1 VLFRPD
7 RPAAALTLDPRHLYY
22 NRRATGLFLA
32 ALSEDPAGMKNIL
45 VAENDRSLRE
55 RLVETISRGGFRV
68 QVAQS
73 GKDAL
78 EKIEKQVFDLIIAD
92 HDIGGSDGL
101 EIVRK
106 ARANSNGTI
115 VIVTGENGSNAA
127 EAMRSGAFD
136 FVPKSLSIE
145 AMSLKIQ
152 RAIEHQRMA
161 IRLNSLT
168 EAHASPAGRETLI
181 GSSPAMAEIYRMIDK
196 VAASNTTVLI
206 QGETG
211 TGKERVAEAIHTASA
226 RRDAPFVRMNCASLP
241 DNLLES
247 ELFGHEKGAF
257 TGADQMRIGR
267 FEMAREGTLFL
278 DEVGNMSANTQAKVL
293 RAIQNQEFERLGGSR
308 TIKVDVRIIAATNV
322 NLEAAIKEGHFR
334 EDLYYRLNVVNIG
347 VPPLRERAEDIMPLA
362 EHFLKRFAGEL
373 RRPARSFS
381 ADAVRRLRE
390 HRWPGNVR
398 ELENS
403 IERAVLMCEG
413 NSILPSDLTLLDREH
428 SLDMTP
434 RLAVDLLNL
443 EQLEKTALLEA
454 LKRSNWVQ
462 KEAAKLLGVSS
473 RVMNYKVHKHGITHD
488 RWSKNRN

>member
-1 VLFRPD
+1 
-7 RPAAALTLDPRHLYY
+7 
-22 NRRATGLFLA
+22 
-32 ALSEDPAGMKNIL
+32 MKNIL
-45 VAENDRSLRE
+45 VAEDDRSLRE
-55 RLVETISRGGFRV
+55 RLVETMSRGGYKV

-73 GKDAL
+73 GRDAL
-78 EKIEKQVFDLIIAD
+78 ERMEKQVFDLIIANNELA
-92 HDIGGSDGL
+92 GEDGL

-106 ARANSNGTI
+106 ARANNNGTM
-115 VIVTGENGSNAA
+115 VIVTGENGADAA
-127 EAMRSGAFD
+127 EAMRCGAFD
-136 FVPKSLSIE
+136 FVHTSLSLE
-145 AMSLKIQ
+145 AMEMKIQ

-168 EAHASPAGRETLI
+168 EAHADPADRESLI
-181 GSSPAMAEIYRMIDK
+181 GSSSAMSDIYRVIEK
-196 VAASNTTVLI
+196 VAASNATVLI

-211 TGKERVAEAIHTASA
+211 TGKERVAEAIHLASA

-322 NLEAAIKEGHFR
+322 NLEAAIKDGRFR
-334 EDLYYRLNVVNIG
+334 EDLYYRLNVVNID
-347 VPPLRERAEDIMPLA
+347 VPPLRERSEDILPLA
-362 EHFLKRFAGEL
+362 EHFLKRFVREL
-373 RRPARSFS
+373 RRPARCFS

-403 IERAVLMCEG
+403 VERAVLMCEG
-413 NSILPSDLTLLDREH
+413 ETIQPSDLTLLDREH
-428 SLDMTP
+428 SIDMSP
-434 RLAVDLLNL
+434 QLAAELLNL
-443 EQLEKTALLEA
+443 EHLEKTALMEA

>member
-1 VLFRPD
+1 
-7 RPAAALTLDPRHLYY
+7 
-22 NRRATGLFLA
+22 
-32 ALSEDPAGMKNIL
+32 MKNIL
-45 VAENDRSLRE
+45 VAEDDRSLRE
-55 RLVETISRGGFRV
+55 RLVETMSRGGYKV

-73 GKDAL
+73 GRDAL
-78 EKIEKQVFDLIIAD
+78 EKIEKQVFDLIIANNELARRGWARYRPQSTRD
-92 HDIGGSDGL
+92 QQRHDGDRDRR
-101 EIVRK
+101 ERMR
-106 ARANSNGTI
+106 ARLRRCVPAPST
-115 VIVTGENGSNAA
+115 SCRQSLSL
-127 EAMRSGAFD
+127 EAM
-136 FVPKSLSIE
+136 E
-145 AMSLKIQ
+145 MKIQ

-168 EAHASPAGRETLI
+168 EAHTDPADRETLI
-181 GSSPAMAEIYRMIDK
+181 GSSSAMSDIYRVIEK
-196 VAASNTTVLI
+196 VAASNATVLI

-322 NLEAAIKEGHFR
+322 NLEAAIKEGRFR
-334 EDLYYRLNVVNIG
+334 EDLYYRLNVVNID
-347 VPPLRERAEDIMPLA
+347 VPPLRDRSEDILPLA
-362 EHFLKRFAGEL
+362 EHFLKRFAREL
-373 RRPARSFS
+373 RRQAKCFS

-390 HRWPGNVR
+390 YRWPGNVR

-403 IERAVLMCEG
+403 VERAVLMCE
-413 NSILPSDLTLLDREH
+413 SETIQPADLTLLDREH
-428 SLDMTP
+428 SIDMSP
-434 RLAVDLLNL
+434 QLAAELLNL
-443 EQLEKTALLEA
+443 EHLEKTALMAA

>member
-1 VLFRPD
+1 
-7 RPAAALTLDPRHLYY
+7 
-22 NRRATGLFLA
+22 
-32 ALSEDPAGMKNIL
+32 MKNIL
-45 VAENDRSLRE
+45 VAEDDRSLRE
-55 RLVETISRGGFRV
+55 RLVETMSRGGYKV

-73 GKDAL
+73 GRDAL
-78 EKIEKQVFDLIIAD
+78 ERIEKQVFDLIIANNELA
-92 HDIGGSDGL
+92 GEDGL

-106 ARANSNGTI
+106 ARATNNGTM
-115 VIVTGENGSNAA
+115 VIVTGENGSGAA

-136 FVPKSLSIE
+136 FVQKSMSLE
-145 AMSLKIQ
+145 AMEMKIQ

-168 EAHASPAGRETLI
+168 EAHADPSDRETLI
-181 GSSPAMAEIYRMIDK
+181 GSSSAMSDIYRVIEK
-196 VAASNTTVLI
+196 VAASNATVLI

-211 TGKERVAEAIHTASA
+211 TGKERVAEAIHTASS

-322 NLEAAIKEGHFR
+322 NLETAIKEGRFR
-334 EDLYYRLNVVNIG
+334 EDLYYRLNVVNID
-347 VPPLRERAEDIMPLA
+347 VPPLRERSEDILPLA
-362 EHFLKRFAGEL
+362 EHFLKRFAREL
-373 RRPARSFS
+373 RRQAQCFS

-390 HRWPGNVR
+390 YRWPGNVR

-403 IERAVLMCEG
+403 VERAVLMCEG
-413 NSILPSDLTLLDREH
+413 ETIQPCDLTLLDREH
-428 SLDMTP
+428 SIDMSP
-434 RLAVDLLNL
+434 QLAAELLNL
-443 EQLEKTALLEA
+443 EHLEKTALMAA

>member
-1 VLFRPD
+1 
-7 RPAAALTLDPRHLYY
+7 
-22 NRRATGLFLA
+22 
-32 ALSEDPAGMKNIL
+32 ML
-45 VAENDRSLRE
+45 VAEADRSLRE
-55 RLVETISRGGFRV
+55 GLVEAMSRGGFKV

-73 GKDAL
+73 GRDAL

-92 HDIGGSDGL
+92 HHIGGSDGL

-106 ARANSNGTI
+106 ARATNIGTM
-115 VIVTGENGSNAA
+115 VIVTGETGTGAA

-136 FVPKSLSIE
+136 YVQKPLSLE
-145 AMSLKIQ
+145 AMEMKIQ

-161 IRLNSLT
+161 FRLNSLT
-168 EAHASPAGRETLI
+168 EAHADPSDREGLI
-181 GSSPAMAEIYRMIDK
+181 GSSSAMSDIYRMIEK
-196 VAASNTTVLI
+196 VASTNATVLI

-211 TGKERVAEAIHTASA
+211 TGKERVAEAIHLASA
-226 RRDAPFVRMNCASLP
+226 RRDAPFIRMNCASLP

-267 FEMAREGTLFL
+267 FEMAKEGTLFL

-322 NLEAAIKEGHFR
+322 NLETAIKEGRFR
-334 EDLYYRLNVVNIG
+334 EDLYYRLNVVNID
-347 VPPLRERAEDIMPLA
+347 VPPLRERSEDILPLA
-362 EHFLKRFAGEL
+362 EHFLKRFAREL
-373 RRPARSFS
+373 RRSARCFS

-390 HRWPGNVR
+390 YRWPGNVR

-403 IERAVLMCEG
+403 VERAVLMCEG
-413 NSILPSDLTLLDREH
+413 ETIQPSDLTLLDREH
-428 SLDMTP
+428 SVGMTP
-434 RLAVDLLNL
+434 QLAAELLNL
-443 EQLEKTALLEA
+443 EHLEKTALLEA